1 MKKKYN
7 RPVSKVIEL
16 DVQDLMA
23 GSSGSPNLSNEFSD
37 PNEETLAKRNAFLED
52 DFEEE

>member
-23 GSSGSPNLSNEFSD
+23 GSPGSPTLSNEFSD
-37 PNEETLAKRNAFLED
+37 TSKDALAKRNAFLED